1 MITFMEVGRLTI
13 GDVLDRLRTLPNFE
27 LAVVAHETGPSSG
40 RVHYHAYVKFTQRT
54 RITGRMVSDAVGI
67 YGHLSVATDR
77 AILYIIKDGNY
88 GMTGIEET
96 DFEAMVGSIN
106 NSVATAERRR
116 VAGTTAAQVY
126 DLIKEGNGMDQLL
139 ESPFK
144 GYVVTNQGKLEK
156 LISYHKKAT
165 IKARDDAN
173 RLTFKA
179 MPLEPW
185 ARDAVN
191 LRIVKWLNYFFEI
204 KARIAAGQNTKFDS
218 NCHLMIYGHTETG
231 KSRFMEMLGKFVRIN
246 RYNYHGAGW
255 QDHWDADAELV
266 YADEFKDNRE
276 TSSMT
281 ISDWNLL
288 MDANNYQINVR
299 HKDPILHT
307 KMMPVIMITNQN
319 PYRMYCETEDDATR
333 AAWLRRF
340 LKIEMLRG
348 DEIKVFSEH
357 WDKERLSIANF
368 DDDRDLTV
376 KVYNKVTKA
385 PATELVYNMIEEA

>member
-1 MITFMEVGRLTI
+1 MITFVNPRGLTI
-13 GDVLDRLRTLPNFE
+13 DDVAERLKTLPNFE
-27 LAVVAHETGPSSG
+27 FAVVAYEQAPTTGS
-40 RVHYHAYVKFTQRT
+40 VHFHAFVRFTQRT
-54 RITGRMVSDAVGI
+54 RVTGRMVYEAVGV

-77 AILYIIKDGNY
+77 AILYIVKEDNY
-88 GMTGIEET
+88 VTVGMGER
-96 DFEAMVGSIN
+96 DFEGMVRTIN
-106 NSVATAERRR
+106 DSVQSAERRK

-126 DLIKEGNGMDQLL
+126 DLIKEGHTLDQLL

-156 LISYHKKAT
+156 LISYHKKAV
-165 IKARDDAN
+165 IKANDEAN
-173 RLTFKA
+173 RLPFKVL
-179 MPLEPW
+179 PLEPW
-185 ARDAVN
+185 AKDHVN
-191 LRIVKWLNYFFEI
+191 LRLAKWLNYFFEI
-204 KARIAAGQNTKFDS
+204 KARIAAGASTKFDS

-231 KSRFMEMLGKFVRIN
+231 KSRFMDMLSKFVKIN
-246 RYNYHGAGW
+246 RFNYHGAGW
-255 QDHWDADAELV
+255 QDHWDADAELI

-276 TSSMT
+276 HSSMT

-299 HKDPILHT
+299 HKEPILHT

-340 LKIEMLRG
+340 LKIEMTRT
-348 DEIKVFSEH
+348 DEIKLFSYL
-357 WDKERLSIANF
+357 WDKERLSLANF
-368 DDDRDLTV
+368 NDDRDLTV

-385 PATELVYNMIEEA
+385 PAKEIVYNMIEED